1 MAFIL
6 RCLLNKESGMR
17 MKNNLK
23 KKMSLFNIIIQ
34 SLKYS
39 WRASKGI
46 FLLLIITSF
55 VMGGVEILQIMWLQ
69 RLFDEITLIVSKGN
83 VEKIIVVSI
92 FLALI
97 LLVRPVAELAQF
109 LVQGHFWRRG
119 TCYLQCL
126 FHEKVGKLD
135 LIDFEYSETYD
146 QMRKI
151 TEANDYAPSVSRSVI
166 ELGLCYI
173 PFFIFTITYIGHIK
187 KILILTMLFM
197 LIPCIVANLIQT
209 KISYDLQN
217 ETASLKRKM
226 DGFEN
231 CIYSPMYFK
240 ETRTINAVVFF
251 IDKLKKTAKD
261 YNSVV
266 LKKEKKVFKWNVFL
280 QAINI
285 CGYICSLILLVVFL
299 YRGEISIGAFA
310 SIFYSME
317 KLSSLLE
324 TFVGKVGSVVKDGT
338 AASFLIEFFAVLP
351 ETKLNE
357 KLSKEDIY
365 LESVSFKY
373 PNVDSMS
380 LNDINLHIKK
390 GETIAI
396 VGENGAGKSTLA
408 KIIIGLYPP
417 VSGCVKYGDK
427 DISLYNNTQK
437 YKDISAVFQ
446 DFQKYKLT
454 LDENVKI
461 AAPDI
466 DGDIREVLKSVNIE
480 NEKIDYWKDSI
491 LAKEYGGVDLSG
503 GEWQHVAMARGV
515 YKPHQIIILDEPT
528 SAIDPIE
535 EYNIFQLF
543 MKMSQDKTALIVTHR
558 IGAAKLADRI
568 VVLDAGKIK
577 EIGTHQEL
585 MEQKGLYYT
594 MFLEQASWYSR

>member
-1 MAFIL
+1 MVFIL

-17 MKNNLK
+17 MKNSLK
-23 KKMSLFNIIIQ
+23 KKMSLFSIIIQ

-46 FLLLIITSF
+46 FFLLIITSF
-55 VMGGVEILQIMWLQ
+55 AMGVVEILQIMWLQ
-69 RLFDEITLIVSKGN
+69 RLFDEITLIASQGN

-92 FLALI
+92 FLALV
-97 LLVRPVAELAQF
+97 LLVRPIAELAQF

-240 ETRTINAVVFF
+240 ETRTINAVAFF
-251 IDKLKKTAKD
+251 IDKLKNTVTNF
-261 YNSVV
+261 NSVIM
-266 LKKEKKVFKWNVFL
+266 KKEKKVFKWNVFL
-280 QAINI
+280 QALNI
-285 CGYICSLILLVVFL
+285 CGYVCSLILLVVFL
-299 YRGEISIGAFA
+299 YRGEISVGAFA

-324 TFVGKVGSVVKDGT
+324 TFVGKVGSVVKDGA

-351 ETKLNE
+351 ETKLNK
-357 KLSKEDIY
+357 KLPKEDIY

-373 PNVDSMS
+373 PNVDVMS

-408 KIIIGLYPP
+408 KIIIGLYSPA
-417 VSGCVKYGDK
+417 SGCVKYGDK

-454 LDENVKI
+454 LDEKVKI

-466 DGDIREVLKSVNIE
+466 DRDIREVLNSVNIE
-480 NEKIDYWKDSI
+480 NEKIDYWKDCI

-503 GEWQHVAMARGV
+503 GEWQHVSMARGV

-543 MKMSQDKTALIVTHR
+543 MKMSHDKTALIVTHR

-594 MFLEQASWYSR
+594 MFLEQASWYNR